1 MAKDEI
7 TLDDVA
13 RVVVTNTEALNSAAK
28 QLAVVF
34 DVLAALLA
42 VLEQT
47 DPALLD
53 QLKTTATATLSTRD
67 ARTIEFA
74 QHFFDRLYQP
84 STPPRL
90 Q

>member
-53 QLKTTATATLSTRD
+53 RLKTTATATLSTRD

-74 QHFFDRLYQP
+74 QRFFDRLYQP
-84 STPPRL
+84 STPPRF